1 MSRNAPLA
9 RMPVQMVT
17 IEGNIGA
24 GKTTVARHITSYMP
38 DTKFFPA
45 PGRSKNPHWQAFHEN
60 PQAHGFVMQT
70 WFLRERLRVY
80 IEALH
85 HMDQA
90 RESVVLDFS
99 VFSDEIFATAHYE
112 HGYMTDTEFETYK
125 ELTRSIFALKL
136 PPPHLTIVL
145 HADPKVCL
153 ERSAGLERFSASAC
167 SGRVCL
173 SARLSVS
180 AEIGRAHV

>member
-1 MSRNAPLA
+1 MS
-9 RMPVQMVT
+9 VQMVT

-45 PGRSKNPHWQAFHEN
+45 PGRRNNPHWPAFHEN
-60 PQAHGFVMQT
+60 PKAHGFRMQT
-70 WFLRERLRVY
+70 WFLLERLRVY
-80 IEALH
+80 MEALR

-99 VFSDEIFATAHYE
+99 FLSDEIFATAHYE
-112 HGYMTDTEFETYK
+112 HGYMTHAEFEMYK
-125 ELTRSIFALKL
+125 ELTHSIFALNL

-145 HADPKVCL
+145 HADPKV
-153 ERSAGLERFSASAC
+153 
-167 SGRVCL
+167 
-173 SARLSVS
+173 
-180 AEIGRAHV
+180 